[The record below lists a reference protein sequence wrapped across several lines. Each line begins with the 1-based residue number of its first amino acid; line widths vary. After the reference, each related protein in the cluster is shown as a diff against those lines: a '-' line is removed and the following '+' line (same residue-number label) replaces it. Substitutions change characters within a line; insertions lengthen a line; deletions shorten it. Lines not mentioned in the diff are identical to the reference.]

1 MFLCT
6 NYVLVSS
13 LFTSRVYFLFCK
25 RFDMIE
31 NLWRSTQIP
40 NIGRVYMFSWATYS
54 NIVLW
59 IILSILRK
67 CLLSLKHTKDI
78 TMVLH
83 FHLLNGILM
92 LAVGTVGICGNCFC
106 IVYFGQACTR
116 RNKGQTYFL
125 FMFCLA
131 IFDLVAIICCILC
144 FALPHYSYEVCKK
157 SNYCRDMNPK
167 NNR

>member
-1 MFLCT
+1 
-6 NYVLVSS
+6 
-13 LFTSRVYFLFCK
+13 
-25 RFDMIE
+25 
-31 NLWRSTQIP
+31 
-40 NIGRVYMFSWATYS
+40 MFSWATYS
-54 NIVLW
+54 HIVLW

-92 LAVGTVGICGNCFC
+92 LAIGAVGICGNCFC

-144 FALPHYSYEVCKK
+144 FALPHFSYEVCKK
-157 SNYCRDMNPK
+157 SNYCRDMNLK
-167 NNR
+167 NNINWYKEVLNIVFFIGRIIVCQKIWTFLQYCILDMGSWSYCLDR

>member
-13 LFTSRVYFLFCK
+13 LFTSREINKKPLKINSDTQYWKSIYVFLSNVQQYSAM
-25 RFDMIE
+25 DYIE
-31 NLWRSTQIP
+31 HPQE
-40 NIGRVYMFSWATYS
+40 V
-54 NIVLW
+54 
-59 IILSILRK
+59 
-67 CLLSLKHTKDI
+67 LLSLKHIKDI

-144 FALPHYSYEVCKK
+144 FALPHYSYEVCRK